1 MSRRGRRKSGA
12 GAFFGGTFFGFL
24 LGLGAVAGV
33 GAFAYFKA
41 SPAWINETF
50 NAEINLGNEEI
61 NSKTLN
67 DVVNTIK
74 GISENSD
81 TYSFNDLKNDFGVE
95 LPNELMG
102 ISIED
107 LKDVPLS
114 KLADAA
120 QNKLTNISAK
130 ELENLFSSEALD
142 NIMSE
147 TVTFYYDGTKLYSE
161 YDGSTYSQEAT
172 FDYTIDN
179 GQVKIKNFAPVSIGV
194 DDMVDI
200 KLETL
205 PLSVALDLYVGSMGD
220 NLTLSDLKTSYGVNL
235 PDFIYVGHEND
246 SVNELS
252 NIINDL
258 TVSKM
263 LSVNPKFDTSTKKYF
278 NDKNNNTAKDD
289 GEEEVSSLVAA
300 IADSKIG
307 EISGKLNELTLDKVF
322 PNRTGVLSLISN
334 PEKVLLTGEA
344 HDDLITIQTAI
355 QNAINNSTLEDL
367 LDSGVI
373 NNPQLNAI
381 KDKWL
386 NVNFTTPMAPAEY
399 VQVKSLKLNELITI
413 ATTAMNLSGALQD
426 TNPNA

>member
-1 MSRRGRRKSGA
+1 
-12 GAFFGGTFFGFL
+12 
-24 LGLGAVAGV
+24 
-33 GAFAYFKA
+33 
-41 SPAWINETF
+41 
-50 NAEINLGNEEI
+50 
-61 NSKTLN
+61 
-67 DVVNTIK
+67 
-74 GISENSD
+74 
-81 TYSFNDLKNDFGVE
+81 
-95 LPNELMG
+95 
-102 ISIED
+102 
-107 LKDVPLS
+107 
-114 KLADAA
+114 
-120 QNKLTNISAK
+120 
-130 ELENLFSSEALD
+130 
-142 NIMSE
+142 
-147 TVTFYYDGTKLYSE
+147 
-161 YDGSTYSQEAT
+161 
-172 FDYTIDN
+172 
-179 GQVKIKNFAPVSIGV
+179 
-194 DDMVDI
+194 
-200 KLETL
+200 
-205 PLSVALDLYVGSMGD
+205 MGD

-373 NNPQLNAI
+373 NNPQLNNI

-399 VQVKSLKLNELITI
+399 VQVKNLKLNELITF